1 MVNEQR
7 KAFSPMNSV
16 SDSLLTPSTGPVPV
30 GQTSAAQGGHG
41 DSAADGG
48 GFAAV
53 LGQVRDGQGGGVQVP
68 GELPG
73 ASPDEVGDATAQ
85 GQRQEV
91 AAAFAIQWAALLSGS
106 SAPAGSEKAEMV
118 AVSDAGEVGT
128 AWDHERAG
136 DGSAAGAD
144 TSHPAPASVVTGGD
158 ALIRLALVTRRG
170 AESTP
175 PGHAGEE
182 ARLIGVGLESK
193 VVVEG
198 ATAKEAAALAESE
211 LAEPAELA
219 GSAEL
224 GEAGA
229 RGPAN
234 GQSPEPL
241 DGYATGLPYL
251 PMPQVVALQISPQL
265 EVITAGV
272 STASDDSL
280 RAYAAAQGFDAVA
293 LQRMFGSGA
302 SASGVD
308 PVASGSAPVSPGGNV
323 ALAAGT
329 SLGFGVATGQMPV
342 APSDAVV
349 DPAMAPS
356 TSATPGPVSP
366 HLQTIDGQI
375 SPTVV
380 KSQDSL
386 AVALERFNADG
397 GRMATRRSELGAS
410 PIALDGS
417 RLAGAA
423 VALAAG
429 AGASAAAA
437 TPAGAS
443 TSAWLALQARQVS
456 DSWVGARVVD
466 SSGVGALTAPLTPA
480 LSSVGAA
487 EGAAMPTAL
496 SVHLA
501 DAPASGSRPEA
512 VPRPVDAQPLDL
524 RDHLENTHEALSKRL
539 GEALATRLLAQVD
552 KGDWQ
557 IRLTVTPQHLGPI
570 DIDLQVKGQR
580 LEAQFQVA
588 HGQTQAMIQDSLPRL
603 REAVS
608 ASGMD
613 LASVWVSGGWNERN
627 RGNPTPGQPDDP
639 VPLALNEGG
648 GEQAVGGAPPRDPRG
663 LGGVL
668 RPGAVD
674 ILI

>member
-1 MVNEQR
+1 MNEQR

-30 GQTSAAQGGHG
+30 GQTSAAQGGNG

-68 GELPG
+68 ADLPG
-73 ASPDEVGDATAQ
+73 ASPNEVGDATAQ

-193 VVVEG
+193 GVVEG

-211 LAEPAELA
+211 LAEPAEPA

-229 RGPAN
+229 RTPAN
-234 GQSPEPL
+234 GQSPESL
-241 DGYATGLPYL
+241 DASVSGLPYL

-329 SLGFGVATGQMPV
+329 SLGFGVNTGQMPV
-342 APSDAVV
+342 APSDAAV
-349 DPAMAPS
+349 DPVMAPS

-386 AVALERFNADG
+386 AVALERFDADG

-429 AGASAAAA
+429 AGA
-437 TPAGAS
+437 
-443 TSAWLALQARQVS
+443 
-456 DSWVGARVVD
+456 
-466 SSGVGALTAPLTPA
+466 
-480 LSSVGAA
+480 
-487 EGAAMPTAL
+487 
-496 SVHLA
+496 
-501 DAPASGSRPEA
+501 
-512 VPRPVDAQPLDL
+512 
-524 RDHLENTHEALSKRL
+524 
-539 GEALATRLLAQVD
+539 
-552 KGDWQ
+552 
-557 IRLTVTPQHLGPI
+557 
-570 DIDLQVKGQR
+570 
-580 LEAQFQVA
+580 
-588 HGQTQAMIQDSLPRL
+588 
-603 REAVS
+603 
-608 ASGMD
+608 
-613 LASVWVSGGWNERN
+613 
-627 RGNPTPGQPDDP
+627 
-639 VPLALNEGG
+639 
-648 GEQAVGGAPPRDPRG
+648 
-663 LGGVL
+663 
-668 RPGAVD
+668 
-674 ILI
+674 